1 MTPKNQQTTN
11 TILLIEPVAFGY
23 NAETAANNYFMRVPD
38 EPAGR
43 IQDKALAEFRDMV
56 ALLRSAGIKVI
67 VERDTPE
74 PVTPDSIFPNNWV
87 SFHERGTAVLYPMYA
102 ESRRN
107 ERQLDIFNRL
117 ESEGFTFPEIIDLCM
132 YEQQRMFLEGT
143 GSMVL
148 DRENRIAY
156 AALSERTNARVF
168 REFCNQLE
176 YEAVSFT
183 ARQQVGNQR
192 LAIYHTNVVMS
203 VAEQFAIV
211 CMDAID
217 NPAERKQLVD
227 RLRSCGKEVIEITE
241 EQLHRYAGNMLQL
254 KNERGK
260 LKLVMSGSAY
270 ASLRPEQ
277 ISRLGFYTD
286 LLVCD
291 VPTIEKYGGGS
302 VRCMIAEIF

>member
-1 MTPKNQQTTN
+1 M
-11 TILLIEPVAFGY
+11 IEPVAFGY
-23 NAETAANNYFMRVPD
+23 NAETAANNYFMRTPH
-38 EPAGR
+38 ESAGI
-43 IQDKALAEFRDMV
+43 IQEKALTEFRKMV
-56 ALLRSAGIKVI
+56 AQLRSAGIKVI

-87 SFHERGTAVLYPMYA
+87 SFHERGTAVVYPMYA

-107 ERQLDIFNRL
+107 ERRTAIFDRL
-117 ESEGFTFPEIIDLCM
+117 QSEGYSFPEIITLSS
-132 YEQQRMFLEGT
+132 YEQQKLFLEGT

-148 DRENRIAY
+148 DRENKIAY

-203 VAEQFAIV
+203 VAEQYAIV
-211 CMDAID
+211 CLASID
-217 NPAERKQLVD
+217 NSTERNHLVE
-227 RLRSCGKEVIEITE
+227 RLVASGKELIEITE
-241 EQLHRYAGNMLQL
+241 EQLHRFAGNMLQL
-254 KNERGK
+254 KDNAGK
-260 LKLVMSGSAY
+260 LKLVMSESAY
-270 ASLRPEQ
+270 SSLLSQQ
-277 ISRLGFYTD
+277 ISTLRSYNELI
-286 LLVCD
+286 VCK